1 MPLTKAT
8 PEVID
13 VDKLTLNLKSNTLQD
28 GIRDYV
34 DDTVTSAIT
43 ALEGLITAEAGT
55 RGTADTATYDL
66 GLANGI
72 DVKLAETNSTTAD
85 LNILGTTH
93 VYWVANTNNNRPE
106 ITPGVFLENFVL
118 DVICINPNES
128 IQFAK
133 NMHYYAVRYG
143 SGGTAYTNHTW
154 WSAWSIFENTTR
166 LTQELLDRA
175 AGDTDLQDQIT
186 TYTDGLAQELLD
198 RAAGDTGLQGQ
209 ITTLTS
215 GLAQEIDTR
224 VSSDTGLQTTITTLS
239 TAMAT
244 IFGLFSQEVTDR
256 AGGDTGLQGQITTV
270 TAGLAQELLD
280 RAAGD
285 NGLDTRVT
293 TVTSGLEQELL
304 DRASG
309 DNGLD
314 ARVTTLE
321 NANSL
326 NDYTYVNE
334 QVVSSGS
341 VNIDI
346 QPHKG
351 CRFFL
356 LGAGGGGGHRG
367 GGASGTTDGYG
378 ATGGSTKISVGA
390 TDVIIAHGGGGGAN
404 GAYLTYGAKGAKGLV
419 SIYRNQSRYI
429 AIINENRKFS
439 PPHIADTLGMGGPD
453 FNNTNP
459 NQYTGG
465 YGGEGAFCDGMF
477 YNTTTSVIT
486 ITVSIGT
493 GGANFASSYSST
505 TTPGTNGC
513 AVIYT

>member
-13 VDKLTLNLKSNTLQD
+13 VDKLTLNLKSNTLED

-175 AGDTDLQDQIT
+175 AGDTGLQDQIT
-186 TYTDGLAQELLD
+186 TFTDGLAQELLD
-198 RAAGDTGLQGQ
+198 RAAGDTDLQGQ
-209 ITTLTS
+209 ITTYT
-215 GLAQEIDTR
+215 D
-224 VSSDTGLQTTITTLS
+224 
-239 TAMAT
+239 AMAT

-270 TAGLAQELLD
+270 TDGLAQELLD
-280 RAAGD
+280 RA
-285 NGLDTRVT
+285 T
-293 TVTSGLEQELL
+293 
-304 DRASG
+304 G

-356 LGAGGGGGHRG
+356 LGAGGGGGIRG
-367 GGASGTTDGYG
+367 NGASGTTDGYG
-378 ATGGSTKISVGA
+378 AVGGSTKISVGG
-390 TDVIIAHGGGGGAN
+390 TDVIIAHGGAGGAN

-419 SIYRNQSRYI
+419 SIDRNQSRYI
-429 AIINENRKFS
+429 AIINENRKCS
-439 PPHIADTLGMGGPD
+439 PPYIADTLGIGGPD
-453 FNNTNP
+453 YNNTNP
-459 NQYTGG
+459 NQYPGG
-465 YGGEGAFCDGMF
+465 QGGEGAFCDGMF

-493 GGANFASSYSST
+493 GGANNGAGTYL